1 MPAPHG
7 KGEKILT
14 AKEDYRVTVKVRN
27 ALLLRAIEQAGFQ
40 PGGKFAALAGVSYNH
55 LVGYVNLARSPY
67 TEDGMIRPCAE
78 KLCLFLNRM
87 PCDLWSED
95 QLYPLEAN
103 TAEFEFSGED
113 MQGLLAAC
121 SAADPAVLLEQ
132 REDMQLLDE
141 VLDSLPSP
149 RMGAV
154 LRMRN
159 GLEGDEMGLGQT
171 AATLGVS
178 RERARQIEAR
188 GLRSLRAPERV
199 KILKRIAR

>member
-1 MPAPHG
+1 M
-7 KGEKILT
+7 
-14 AKEDYRVTVKVRN
+14 KEDYRVTVKVRN

-55 LVGYVNLARSPY
+55 LVGYVNLTRVPY

-113 MQGLLAAC
+113 MRGLLAAC

-132 REDMQLLDE
+132 REDMQLLDS
-141 VLDSLPSP
+141 VMSGLTP
-149 RMGAV
+149 REAEV
-154 LRMRN
+154 LRMCN
-159 GLEGDEMGLGQT
+159 GLEGDEMTLNQT
-171 AATLGVS
+171 AKILGLS
-178 RERARQIEAR
+178 AARVQQIAAKA
-188 GLRSLRAPERV
+188 LRKLRNPERQ
-199 KILKRIAR
+199 KILKEIAR